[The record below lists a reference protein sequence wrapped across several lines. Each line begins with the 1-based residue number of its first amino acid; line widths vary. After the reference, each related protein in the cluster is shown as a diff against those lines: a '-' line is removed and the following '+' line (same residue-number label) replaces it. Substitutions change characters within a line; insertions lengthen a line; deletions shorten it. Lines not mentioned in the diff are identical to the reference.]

1 MSRWKQWV
9 SPPEGALPGGIV
21 TKAGV
26 VLIAVLVGGLLL
38 SWAMTG
44 PEEDAPALGALP
56 EAQAVDDGMG
66 RSLQNRIRAEAE
78 RQTLEA
84 AARARAELERRQ
96 AAAAEEM
103 ARLQTEAEAPNT
115 VFPGIGAAESELR
128 EALRLEELERRTSS
142 LRALPVAQSYRSPD
156 ATTGPSDAESR
167 GTEDAADRPGTDGA
181 ADADVALLENAVQA
195 ALASFEQSVGAL
207 EEELEAE
214 ERLLAALGATAPA
227 PNPGAAAPPSSPRP
241 AGTAEPG
248 RSVRPADPPGWER
261 IYEGSFLEGV
271 LLTQLTGDFPGPVLA
286 TVSVPFY
293 SADRQRVLI
302 PRGTRVVGT
311 ARAVQD
317 PDQSRLAVAFHRL
330 LLPDGSW
337 IDLEFTGLNQAG
349 EGALRDQVDRHYF
362 STFAAAGAVG
372 VVSGLALA
380 GGSPFGLRAGVG
392 QGLGQSATSVL
403 DRFLNRLPTI
413 TIRAG
418 HRLRIWFTSDV
429 LVPRAGTR
437 Q

>member
-26 VLIAVLVGGLLL
+26 VLIAVLVGGLLF
-38 SWAMTG
+38 SWAVTG
-44 PEEDAPALGALP
+44 PQEADNLVALP
-56 EAQAVDDGMG
+56 DAQAVDDGMG
-66 RSLQNRIRAEAE
+66 RSLQARIRQEAE

-115 VFPGIGAAESELR
+115 AAMIPGIGAAEWELR
-128 EALRLEELERRTSS
+128 EALRLEELERRTRS
-142 LRALPVAQSYRSPD
+142 LRSLPVAHTSRTPD
-156 ATTGPSDAESR
+156 AATRPSEPDGRS
-167 GTEDAADRPGTDGA
+167 TEGA
-181 ADADVALLENAVQA
+181 ADADVAVLENTVQA

-214 ERLLAALGATAPA
+214 ERLLRTLGATAPA
-227 PNPGAAAPPSSPRP
+227 PNAGAAAPPSSPRTP
-241 AGTAEPG
+241 GTAEPG

-261 IYEGSFLEGV
+261 IHEGSFLEGV

-286 TVSVPFY
+286 MVSVPFY
-293 SADRQRVLI
+293 SADRQRILI
-302 PRGTRVVGT
+302 PRGARVVGT

-330 LLPDGSW
+330 IMPDGSW

-349 EGALRDQVDRHYF
+349 EGALQDQVDRHYF
-362 STFAAAGAVG
+362 STFAAAGAIG

>member
-9 SPPEGALPGGIV
+9 RPPEGALPGGIV

-26 VLIAVLVGGLLL
+26 VLIAVLVGGLLF

-44 PEEDAPALGALP
+44 PQEADTLVALP

-66 RSLQNRIRAEAE
+66 RSLQGRIRQEAE

-103 ARLQTEAEAPNT
+103 ARLQTESETPNT
-115 VFPGIGAAESELR
+115 AAVIPGIGPAESELR
-128 EALRLEELERRTSS
+128 ESLRLEELERRTRS
-142 LRALPVAQSYRSPD
+142 LRSVPVAHTSRTPD
-156 ATTGPSDAESR
+156 AATRPSEPDGRSA
-167 GTEDAADRPGTDGA
+167 GGA
-181 ADADVALLENAVQA
+181 ADADVAVLENAVQA
-195 ALASFEQSVGAL
+195 ALASFEQSLGAL
-207 EEELEAE
+207 EGE
-214 ERLLAALGATAPA
+214 LAAEQLLLGSPGIAAAMAPA
-227 PNPGAAAPPSSPRP
+227 SGPQASLRAH
-241 AGTAEPG
+241 GTAEPVS
-248 RSVRPADPPGWER
+248 SVASANPPGWER
-261 IYEGSFLEGV
+261 IYEGSFLEAV
-271 LLTQLTGDFPGPVLA
+271 LLTQLSGDFPGPVLA

-293 SADRQRVLI
+293 SADRQRILI
-302 PRGTRVVGT
+302 PRGARVVGT

-330 LLPDGSW
+330 LMPDGSW

-349 EGALRDQVDRHYF
+349 EGALQDQVDRHYF
-362 STFAAAGAVG
+362 STFAAAGAIG

-392 QGLGQSATSVL
+392 QGLGQSATSLL

>member
-9 SPPEGALPGGIV
+9 APPEGALPGGIV

-26 VLIAVLVGGLLL
+26 VLIAVLVGGLLF

-44 PEEDAPALGALP
+44 PQEDAPTLGALP

-66 RSLQNRIRAEAE
+66 RSLQNRIRQEAE

-103 ARLQTEAEAPNT
+103 ARLQTESETPNT
-115 VFPGIGAAESELR
+115 AALIPGVSAAESELR
-128 EALRLEELERRTSS
+128 EALRLEELERRTRS
-142 LRALPVAQSYRSPD
+142 LRALPVSQSYRDPN
-156 ATTGPSDAESR
+156 AAAESSEA
-167 GTEDAADRPGTDGA
+167 GTGDA
-181 ADADVALLENAVQA
+181 ADADVALLENTVQA

-227 PNPGAAAPPSSPRP
+227 PNPGAATPPSSPRTP
-241 AGTAEPG
+241 GTAEPG

-261 IYEGSFLEGV
+261 IHEGSFLEGV

-286 TVSVPFY
+286 IVSVPFY
-293 SADRQRVLI
+293 SADRQRILI
-302 PRGTRVVGT
+302 PRGARVVGT

-392 QGLGQSATSVL
+392 QGLGQSANSIL

>member
-9 SPPEGALPGGIV
+9 RPPEDALPGGIV

-44 PEEDAPALGALP
+44 PQEADAPGALP

-66 RSLQNRIRAEAE
+66 RSLQNRIRQEAE

-84 AARARAELERRQ
+84 AARARAELARRQ

-103 ARLQTEAEAPNT
+103 ARLQTEAEASNT
-115 VFPGIGAAESELR
+115 AALGIGAAESELR
-128 EALRLEELERRTSS
+128 EALRLEELERRTRS
-142 LRALPVAQSYRSPD
+142 LRALPVAHTFRTPD
-156 ATTGPSDAESR
+156 AATQGSE
-167 GTEDAADRPGTDGA
+167 ADGPGTG
-181 ADADVALLENAVQA
+181 DADVTVLENAVQA
-195 ALASFEQSVGAL
+195 ALASFEQSLGVL
-207 EEELEAE
+207 EGE
-214 ERLLAALGATAPA
+214 LAAEQLLLGSPGIAAATAPA
-227 PNPGAAAPPSSPRP
+227 SGLRTSPRATGP
-241 AGTAEPG
+241 VQPG
-248 RSVRPADPPGWER
+248 RSVQPTDPPGWER
-261 IYEGSFLEGV
+261 IYEGSFLEAV

-293 SADRQRVLI
+293 SADRQRILI
-302 PRGTRVVGT
+302 PRGVRVVGT
-311 ARAVQD
+311 ARATQD
-317 PDQSRLAVAFHRL
+317 RDQSRLAVAFHRL

-337 IDLEFTGLNQAG
+337 IDLKFTGLNQAG
-349 EGALRDQVDRHYF
+349 EGRLQDQVNRHYF

-392 QGLGQSATSVL
+392 QGLGQSATGVL

>member
-9 SPPEGALPGGIV
+9 RPPEGALPGGIV

-26 VLIAVLVGGLLL
+26 VLIAVLVGGLLF

-44 PEEDAPALGALP
+44 PQEADTLVALP

-66 RSLQNRIRAEAE
+66 RSLQDRIRQEAE

-103 ARLQTEAEAPNT
+103 ARLQTESETPNT
-115 VFPGIGAAESELR
+115 AALIPGVSAAESELR
-128 EALRLEELERRTSS
+128 EALRLEELERRARS
-142 LRALPVAQSYRSPD
+142 LRALPVAHTYRTPD
-156 ATTGPSDAESR
+156 AATRPSEPD
-167 GTEDAADRPGTDGA
+167 GGA
-181 ADADVALLENAVQA
+181 ADADVALLENTVRA
-195 ALASFEQSVGAL
+195 ALASFEQSLGAL
-207 EEELEAE
+207 EGELEAE

-241 AGTAEPG
+241 PGTAEPG
-248 RSVRPADPPGWER
+248 RSVRPADLPGWER

-271 LLTQLTGDFPGPVLA
+271 LVTQLTGDFPGPVLA
-286 TVSVPFY
+286 MVSVPFY
-293 SADRQRVLI
+293 SADRQRILI
-302 PRGTRVVGT
+302 PRGARVVGT

-349 EGALRDQVDRHYF
+349 EGALQDEVDRHYF

>member
-26 VLIAVLVGGLLL
+26 VLISVLVGGLLL

-44 PEEDAPALGALP
+44 PEEADTLGALP

-66 RSLQNRIRAEAE
+66 RSLQDRIRQEAE

-84 AARARAELERRQ
+84 AARARVEFERRQ

-115 VFPGIGAAESELR
+115 AALIPGVSAAEAELR
-128 EALRLEELERRTSS
+128 EALRLEELERRTRS

-156 ATTGPSDAESR
+156 ATAGPSDAESR
-167 GTEDAADRPGTDGA
+167 GTEDAAD
-181 ADADVALLENAVQA
+181 ADVALLENTVQA

-207 EEELEAE
+207 EGE
-214 ERLLAALGATAPA
+214 LAAEQLLLGSPGIAAAMAPA
-227 PNPGAAAPPSSPRP
+227 SGQQASRP
-241 AGTAEPG
+241 APG
-248 RSVRPADPPGWER
+248 PVQPSRSVQPADPPGWER
-261 IYEGSFLEGV
+261 IYEGSFLEAV
-271 LLTQLTGDFPGPVLA
+271 LLTQLSGDFPGPVLA
-286 TVSVPFY
+286 MVSVPFH

-317 PDQSRLAVAFHRL
+317 PDQSRLAIAFHRL
-330 LLPDGSW
+330 LLPDGSS

-403 DRFLNRLPTI
+403 DRFLNRLPTL

-429 LVPRAGTR
+429 LVPRAGPR

>member
-26 VLIAVLVGGLLL
+26 VLIAVLVGGLLF
-38 SWAMTG
+38 SWAVTG
-44 PEEDAPALGALP
+44 PQEDATALGFLP
-56 EAQAVDDGMG
+56 EARAVDDGMG
-66 RSLQNRIRAEAE
+66 RSLQNRIRQEAE

-103 ARLQTEAEAPNT
+103 ARLQTESETPNT
-115 VFPGIGAAESELR
+115 AALIPGVSAAESELR
-128 EALRLEELERRTSS
+128 EALRLEELERRTRS
-142 LRALPVAQSYRSPD
+142 LRALPVAQSYRDPN
-156 ATTGPSDAESR
+156 ATAESSEA
-167 GTEDAADRPGTDGA
+167 GTGDA
-181 ADADVALLENAVQA
+181 ADADVALLENAVRA

-207 EEELEAE
+207 EGE
-214 ERLLAALGATAPA
+214 LAAEQLLLGSPGIAAATAPVVGPQASLRA
-227 PNPGAAAPPSSPRP
+227 P
-241 AGTAEPG
+241 GTAEPG
-248 RSVRPADPPGWER
+248 RSVQPADPPGWER
-261 IYEGSFLEGV
+261 IHEGSFLEAV
-271 LLTQLTGDFPGPVLA
+271 LLTQLSGDFPGPVLA

-302 PRGTRVVGT
+302 PRGARVVGT

-317 PDQSRLAVAFHRL
+317 RDQSRLAVAFHRL

-349 EGALRDQVDRHYF
+349 EGALRDEVDRHYF

-392 QGLGQSATSVL
+392 QGLGQSATGVL

-429 LVPRAGTR
+429 LVPRAGPR

>member
-26 VLIAVLVGGLLL
+26 VLIAVLVGGLLF

-44 PEEDAPALGALP
+44 PQEADTLVALP

-66 RSLQNRIRAEAE
+66 RSLRNRIRQEAE

-84 AARARAELERRQ
+84 AARARAELARRQ
-96 AAAAEEM
+96 AAGAEEM
-103 ARLQTEAEAPNT
+103 ARLQTESEAPNT
-115 VFPGIGAAESELR
+115 AALIPGVSAAESELR
-128 EALRLEELERRTSS
+128 EALRLEELERRTRS
-142 LRALPVAQSYRSPD
+142 LRALPVAHTYRTPD
-156 ATTGPSDAESR
+156 AATRPSEPD
-167 GTEDAADRPGTDGA
+167 GGA
-181 ADADVALLENAVQA
+181 ADADVALLENTVQA

-207 EEELEAE
+207 EDE
-214 ERLLAALGATAPA
+214 LAAELAAGQLLSGS
-227 PNPGAAAPPSSPRP
+227 PGPAAPPSSPRTP
-241 AGTAEPG
+241 GTVRPVS
-248 RSVRPADPPGWER
+248 SVAPADPPGWER
-261 IYEGSFLEGV
+261 IHEGSFLEAV
-271 LLTQLTGDFPGPVLA
+271 LLTQLSGDFPGPVLA
-286 TVSVPFY
+286 MVSVPFY

-302 PRGTRVVGT
+302 PRGARVVGT

-403 DRFLNRLPTI
+403 DRFLNRLPTL

>member
-26 VLIAVLVGGLLL
+26 VLIAVLVGGLLF

-44 PEEDAPALGALP
+44 PQEADTLVALS

-66 RSLQNRIRAEAE
+66 RSLQSRIRQEAE

-84 AARARAELERRQ
+84 AARARSELERRQ
-96 AAAAEEM
+96 AAAAGDM
-103 ARLQTEAEAPNT
+103 ARLQTESETPNT
-115 VFPGIGAAESELR
+115 AALIPGVSAAESELR
-128 EALRLEELERRTSS
+128 EALRLEELERRTRS
-142 LRALPVAQSYRSPD
+142 LRALPVAQSYRDPN
-156 ATTGPSDAESR
+156 ATAESSEA
-167 GTEDAADRPGTDGA
+167 GTGDAADAG
-181 ADADVALLENAVQA
+181 VALLENTVQA

-227 PNPGAAAPPSSPRP
+227 PNPGAAAPPSSTRTP
-241 AGTAEPG
+241 GTAEPG

-286 TVSVPFY
+286 MVSVPFY

-302 PRGTRVVGT
+302 PRGARVVGT

-392 QGLGQSATSVL
+392 QGLGQSAASVL
-403 DRFLNRLPTI
+403 DRFLNRLPTL

>member
-9 SPPEGALPGGIV
+9 RPPEGALPGGIV

-26 VLIAVLVGGLLL
+26 VLIAVLVGGLLF

-44 PEEDAPALGALP
+44 PQEADTLVALP

-66 RSLQNRIRAEAE
+66 RSLQARIRQEAE

-96 AAAAEEM
+96 AAAAGEM
-103 ARLQTEAEAPNT
+103 ARLQTESETPNT
-115 VFPGIGAAESELR
+115 AALIPGVSAAESELR
-128 EALRLEELERRTSS
+128 EALRLEELERRTRS
-142 LRALPVAQSYRSPD
+142 LRALPVAQSYRDPN
-156 ATTGPSDAESR
+156 ATAESSEA
-167 GTEDAADRPGTDGA
+167 GTGDA
-181 ADADVALLENAVQA
+181 ADADVAVLENAVQA
-195 ALASFEQSVGAL
+195 ALASFEQSLGAL
-207 EEELEAE
+207 EGE
-214 ERLLAALGATAPA
+214 LAAEQLLLGS
-227 PNPGAAAPPSSPRP
+227 PGIAAAAPASGQQASLR
-241 AGTAEPG
+241 AHGT
-248 RSVRPADPPGWER
+248 VRPVSSVQPADLPGWER
-261 IYEGSFLEGV
+261 IHEGSFLEAV
-271 LLTQLTGDFPGPVLA
+271 LLTQLSGDFPGPVLA

-302 PRGTRVVGT
+302 PRGTRVLGM
-311 ARAVQD
+311 AQAVQD

-330 LLPDGSW
+330 LLPDKSW

-403 DRFLNRLPTI
+403 DRFLNRLPTL

-429 LVPRAGTR
+429 LVPRPRTR
-437 Q
+437 H